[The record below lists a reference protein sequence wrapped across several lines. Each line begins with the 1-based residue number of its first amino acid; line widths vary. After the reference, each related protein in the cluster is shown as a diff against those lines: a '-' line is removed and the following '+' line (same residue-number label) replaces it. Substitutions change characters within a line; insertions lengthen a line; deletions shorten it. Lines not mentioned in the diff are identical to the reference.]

1 MFQIRLLRRSAQRLL
16 PKISCYFTSN
26 HDYSSSKILVLSNFG
41 KSTYRP
47 VWSPPSR
54 RIGWMLFSEGN
65 RAADN
70 NHIPE
75 EISLQHYEKISEET
89 LENLCEIIDQLLED
103 KYPNEFDVSL
113 SNGVLTVQ
121 LEKHGTYVINKQT
134 PNRQIWLSSP
144 TSGPKRYDCFNG
156 HWIYYH
162 DKTSLDDLLNREF
175 SDILKQSVKIVSLS

>member
-1 MFQIRLLRRSAQRLL
+1 MFQITLLRKSAHRLL
-16 PKISCYFTSN
+16 PNISSIFTFN
-26 HDYSSSKILVLSNFG
+26 HDYSTSKILVKSNFG
-41 KSTYRP
+41 KSICRP
-47 VWSPPSR
+47 VWSPSSS
-54 RIGWMLFSEGN
+54 RIGGMVFSEGN

-70 NHIPE
+70 NHFPE
-75 EISLQHYEKISEET
+75 EMSLQHYEKISEET
-89 LENLCEIIDQLLED
+89 LENLCETLDHLLEE

-121 LEKHGTYVINKQT
+121 LEQHGTYVINKQT

-144 TSGPKRYDCFNG
+144 TSGPKRYDCLNG
-156 HWIYYH
+156 HWIYSH